1 MGPELTTPRP
11 RVTCFTT
18 EPARRPYSGSLSAL
32 MPTNL
37 QVPGTAHT
45 CIFLGHSLPPNRW
58 YSDMFLF
65 PSNLSSPLLL
75 LAGDPAIDLV
85 TENIN
90 AIRRECRHIPT
101 TVAGILKEIDSPTPG
116 DIWQSLQTL
125 SCHSWR
131 GQCSWHLARGA
142 PGILVDTL
150 QCMGRPSTAKN
161 APVPNGSSAEAANPC
176 TTLPPACLW
185 PMDSTSHLLSSSP
198 GPFPSGYPQAAPPL
212 TTNRSIWVAQLASTD
227 S

>member
-1 MGPELTTPRP
+1 
-11 RVTCFTT
+11 
-18 EPARRPYSGSLSAL
+18 
-32 MPTNL
+32 
-37 QVPGTAHT
+37 
-45 CIFLGHSLPPNRW
+45 
-58 YSDMFLF
+58 MFLF

-101 TVAGILKEIDSPTPG
+101 TVAVILKEIDSPTPG

-125 SCHSWR
+125 SCHDWR
-131 GQCSWHLARGA
+131 GRCSWHLARGT

-161 APVPNGSSAEAANPC
+161 APVPNGSSAEAENPC
-176 TTLPPACLW
+176 TTLPPARLW
-185 PMDSTSHLLSSSP
+185 PTDSDFPPTFLLSWTVP
-198 GPFPSGYPQAAPPL
+198 
-212 TTNRSIWVAQLASTD
+212 IWVPTSCTSLNNQQGHLGGSAGKH
-227 S
+227 